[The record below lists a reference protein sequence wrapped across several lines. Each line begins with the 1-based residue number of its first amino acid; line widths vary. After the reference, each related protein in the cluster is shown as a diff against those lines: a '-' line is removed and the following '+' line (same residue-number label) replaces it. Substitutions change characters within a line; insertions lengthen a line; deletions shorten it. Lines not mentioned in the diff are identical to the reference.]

1 VKRHRRLP
9 IGEAPERPRCS
20 SALARAHTRV
30 ILRLIRA
37 STPEFSR
44 VRGLGLENWLAR

>member
-1 VKRHRRLP
+1 
-9 IGEAPERPRCS
+9 
-20 SALARAHTRV
+20 V